1 MAAPT
6 PSHILRWS
14 LISLPL
20 KSHPVARNATSGAV
34 NLHRECVEAGIMD
47 ARLGNASQC
56 KACLKLPLSKD
67 EIVKGFPE
75 GEGYILVTDA
85 ELDTM
90 AADKTKG
97 MDLLGFCPFD
107 DVDPKWLGLADFLG
121 PVDATVSR
129 QYMLLYQRMRERELA
144 ALVTYNGRGRDKI
157 GLIRAGSECLVLH
170 DLFFPKEVR
179 TYADQFKVP
188 LTRIEFAA
196 EENRLADQLIGS
208 AQIEFD
214 ALILDQ
220 RDRYIERIEELKI
233 ARRDGKALPSFE
245 RAIAQPSGMD
255 LIAALKA
262 SLGAAADSQ
271 TPSKPPVKVEGKP
284 ATDKKAAASK
294 KRRSA

>member
-6 PSHILRWS
+6 ASFTLS
-14 LISLPL
+14 LGLLSLPL
-20 KSHPVARNATSGAV
+20 KHHPVARNATSGAV
-34 NLHRECVEAGIMD
+34 NLHRACVEAGNMD

-56 KACLKLPLSKD
+56 KACLKLPLTKD

-75 GEGYILVTDA
+75 GDGYTLVTDA
-85 ELDTM
+85 ELDTL
-90 AADKTKG
+90 AAEKSKR
-97 MDLLGFCPFD
+97 MDIVGFCPFD

-121 PVDATVSR
+121 PVDGTVSK
-129 QYMLLYQRMRERELA
+129 QYMLLYQRMRELELA

-157 GLIRAGSECLVLH
+157 GLIRASSECLVLH

-188 LTRIEFAA
+188 INPVVFAA
-196 EENRLADQLIGS
+196 EENRLADMLIKS
-208 AQIEFD
+208 SLIDFD
-214 ALILDQ
+214 ALIQDQ
-220 RDRYIERIEELKI
+220 RDQYIDRIEELKI

-284 ATDKKAAASK
+284 AADKKAAASK